1 MEDMGAIVGG
11 GGFPEVSRR
20 RTVAA
25 VDTVSQVL
33 GWSVAVGGVV
43 LLLALLSI
51 IGERDA
57 LNEMRELGETGV
69 EVPAVLVALESLR
82 ASRCAPWP

>member
-1 MEDMGAIVGG
+1 M
-11 GGFPEVSRR
+11 
-20 RTVAA
+20 
-25 VDTVSQVL
+25 DTVSQVL